1 MLEKFLEVEGV
12 EVLAGKEQQS
22 IVGGENVEDGRGRN
36 GGKADA

>member
-12 EVLAGKEQQS
+12 EVLTGKAQKS
-22 IVGGENVEDGRGRN
+22 ILGGDEPKER